1 VKTIWLMTANPV
13 RGRMENQSPLAIF
26 TEREKAIAYYEASK
40 LPEVE
45 VVDGFY
51 LTFREDSL
59 LRWYNGRTIGDWHP
73 PAVTYGYL
81 VADPCIYDVQL
92 WTQQVHDSMTITGPY
107 PVDPDL
113 PSSPPPTSIDGSP
126 ESTES
131 AAESKS

>member
-26 TEREKAIAYYEASK
+26 TAREKAIAYYEASK
-40 LPEVE
+40 LFEVE

-51 LTFREDSL
+51 LMFRKDSL
-59 LRWYNGRTIGDWHP
+59 LRWYNGHTIGDWHQP
-73 PAVTYGYL
+73 EDVLGRF
-81 VADPCIYDVQL
+81 VVNPCLYDVQL

-107 PVDPDL
+107 PVDPEL
-113 PSSPPPTSIDGSP
+113 PSSPPSTSIDGSP

-131 AAESKS
+131 AAETES